1 MCLAIPAV
9 VVELLDGD
17 SAVVD
22 LDGVR
27 KQVSLA
33 LVEHIAVG
41 DYVIIH
47 VGFALQRLNV
57 DEAEQTLALMR
68 QLGSDALGS
77 ASAIGAPP

>member
-1 MCLAIPAV
+1 MCLAIPAI

-33 LVEHIAVG
+33 LVEGVAVG

-68 QLGSDALGS
+68 QLGSDALGG
-77 ASAIGAPP
+77 ASAIGALP

>member
-1 MCLAIPAV
+1 MCLAIPAI

-33 LVEHIAVG
+33 LVEHVAVG

-68 QLGSDALGS
+68 QLGSDALAG
-77 ASAIGAPP
+77 ASATGVLP